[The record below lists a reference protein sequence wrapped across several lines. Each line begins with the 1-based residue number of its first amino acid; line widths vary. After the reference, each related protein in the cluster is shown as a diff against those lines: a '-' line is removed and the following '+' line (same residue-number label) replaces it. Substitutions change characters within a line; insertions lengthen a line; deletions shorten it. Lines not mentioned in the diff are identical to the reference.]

1 VISVGWYV
9 YILLCGDGS
18 LYTGISDRPSERLEA
33 HRAGRGA
40 KYTKGRGPL
49 SIVYLESCAGRS
61 EALSREAAV
70 KKLTRLQKWALI
82 GKAGSPRT

>member
-1 VISVGWYV
+1 MISVGWYV